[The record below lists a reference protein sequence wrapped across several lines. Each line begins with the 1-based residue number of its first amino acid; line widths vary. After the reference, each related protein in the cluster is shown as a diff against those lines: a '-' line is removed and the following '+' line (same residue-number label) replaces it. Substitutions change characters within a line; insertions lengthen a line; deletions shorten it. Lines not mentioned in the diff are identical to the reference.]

1 MIVYEGS
8 RIKKKVP
15 MREEGLLEGRKSSK
29 YILRVIKK
37 QGSYFFPISTVL
49 KGKKRKIVAKMT
61 VDEFTPKL
69 YRLFK
74 IYVDTNF
81 RNKGYGTILM
91 NKFVDFLEERNATAT
106 LVAKP
111 FEEDVKELARKE
123 FIERRKG
130 LIRWYSNFGFKL
142 LKPYT
147 EKQLNHSDM
156 SIHMIR
162 RPEKQS
168 NS

>member
-1 MIVYEGS
+1 M
-8 RIKKKVP
+8 KKKP
-15 MREEGLLEGRKSSK
+15 SMGEEGLFKRSKSSNE
-29 YILRVIKK
+29 IMRVVKIR
-37 QGSYFFPISTVL
+37 GSYCCTISTVL

-61 VDEFTPKL
+61 VEEFTTRL

-111 FEEDVKELARKE
+111 FEEDGKELARKE

-162 RPEKQS
+162 RPEKQL